1 MFGSISRPLAQ
12 TTIIPGRSPF
22 SALKMAPLSILI
34 YLMRRDLRLEDNP
47 VFHEISQ
54 KRDSPYTHLLPLYI
68 FSAQQIEV
76 SGFIPKDSGKTSPYP
91 EARSAVG
98 SFWRCGSHRA
108 KFLAES
114 VWDLKTTLSEAG
126 SGLEVRVG
134 MVGEVISNVL
144 DAFPAEK
151 DKDVQVGGIWM
162 TSEEGGEEKR
172 EESDVKAA
180 CEKAGI
186 EFRLFTDEKYFID
199 ECVIPFLANRSGAI
213 LDLVTKIRFLPSR
226 VG

>member
-1 MFGSISRPLAQ
+1 MFCSIPRLLIQP
-12 TTIIPGRSPF
+12 TIIPGRSPF
-22 SALKMAPLSILI
+22 SALKMAPSNILI

-47 VFHEISQ
+47 IFHEISQ
-54 KRDSPYTHLLPLYI
+54 KKDTPYTHLLPLYI

-76 SGFIPKDSGKTSPYP
+76 SGFIPKDSGKKSPYP

-114 VWDLKTTLSEAG
+114 VWDLKTTLGEAS

-134 MVGEVISNVL
+134 MLGEVISNIL

-151 DKDVQVGGIWM
+151 DNGVQVGGVWM
-162 TSEEGGEEKR
+162 TSEEAGEEKR
-172 EESDVKAA
+172 EENDVKAA
-180 CEKAGI
+180 CEKASI

-199 ECVIPFLANRSGAI
+199 EYVIPSFAKRSGVP
-213 LDLVTKIRFLPSR
+213 LDFLT
-226 VG
+226 